1 MVISLQ
7 LSGIYITVLKVGA
20 GTPPPPPLIYTF
32 IQQEW
37 IQLIKVTVKARKMI

>member
-20 GTPPPPPLIYTF
+20 GTPPPLIYTF

-37 IQLIKVTVKARKMI
+37 IQLIKVTVKACKMI